1 MKISANVMARG
12 EARFDMAGQRLPYSL
27 HDTAEQISAGL
38 VKRLYRYALHR
49 LTDMGFEVADW
60 DCEVYTMDGGEPL
73 KYRYYT
79 VEFTNS
85 KGGMIG
91 VQGIGIGRGGHP
103 DIDHGPCIGG

>member
-1 MKISANVMARG
+1 MKLSANVMVRG
-12 EARFDMAGQRLPYSL
+12 EARFDFGGQRLPYSL

-38 VKRLYRYALHR
+38 VTRLYRYAYAR
-49 LTDMGFEVADW
+49 LDRSGFAVAGW

-91 VQGIGIGRGGHP
+91 VQGIGIGKGGHP
-103 DIDHGPCIGG
+103 DIDHGLCIGG